1 MEGVPCKTYSCY
13 DWSTIRFLI
22 SLVQKA
28 FFVKCYNEKK
38 VLQRSCKMPFH
49 IIRNDIT
56 KVHSDAI
63 VNTANPEPVYA
74 GGTDAAVYHAAGAE
88 KLLAERKKIGRIS
101 PGQAAFTPAFA
112 LHAKYIIHTVGPVWQ
127 GGNYC
132 EFELLAS
139 CYRNSLST
147 ALQLGCKSVAFPLIS
162 TGVYGFPKDK
172 ALEIALREISGFLEK
187 SEMNV
192 TLVVFDRKS
201 FDLSAG
207 LAADIR
213 QYIDENYVEKQSSE
227 EYAIDRQ
234 SSGQSPEKRR
244 RSDSFQAVRGQSAR
258 SDRSAGASP
267 KSSGKDIA
275 QTEEVPDYLLRE
287 EAAEY
292 EPDHFLS
299 ASIDSAS
306 AYAGGPAD
314 EMISPAE
321 SEIPAM
327 TAGTTHDRKF
337 RKGLPARPQRSLQD
351 VMSQVGESFQ
361 ECLLRLIDERGLTDV
376 QVYKRANIDRK
387 LFSKIRCNP
396 DYKPRRKTII
406 SLAVA
411 LELNIDEMSDLL
423 LKAGIALSPG
433 SKFDLIIRYCVENQI
448 YDSMTINAI
457 LFDYNQ
463 PLLGA

>member
-1 MEGVPCKTYSCY
+1 
-13 DWSTIRFLI
+13 
-22 SLVQKA
+22 
-28 FFVKCYNEKK
+28 
-38 VLQRSCKMPFH
+38 MPFH
-49 IIRNDIT
+49 IIRDNIT
-56 KVHSDAI
+56 RVHADAI

-74 GGTDAAVYHAAGAE
+74 GGTDSAIYHAAGRDR
-88 KLLAERKKIGRIS
+88 LLAEQKKIGRIN

-127 GGNYC
+127 GGDRG

-139 CYRNSLST
+139 CYRN
-147 ALQLGCKSVAFPLIS
+147 ALVIARRLGCESIAFPLIS
-162 TGVYGFPKDK
+162 TGVYGFPKDR
-172 ALEIALREISGFLEK
+172 ALEIALREISVFLEK
-187 SEMNV
+187 SEMDV

-213 QYIDENYVEKQSSE
+213 QYISDNYVTEQTAE
-227 EYAIDRQ
+227 EYAIDDQ
-234 SSGQSPEKRR
+234 YFGQSLNQTLRPAARRELQR
-244 RSDSFQAVRGQSAR
+244 RSARHSRLESPSRKSDAKDSAPQGE
-258 SDRSAGASP
+258 
-267 KSSGKDIA
+267 K
-275 QTEEVPDYLLRE
+275 PDYLLRE
-287 EAAEY
+287 EGAAY
-292 EPDHFLS
+292 EPDQSVSS
-299 ASIDSAS
+299 A
-306 AYAGGPAD
+306 PAR
-314 EMISPAE
+314 P
-321 SEIPAM
+321 
-327 TAGTTHDRKF
+327 
-337 RKGLPARPQRSLQD
+337 RPQRSLQD

-361 ECLLRLIDERGLTDV
+361 ECLLRLIDQRGLTDA

-396 DYKPRRKTII
+396 HYIPRRKTII

-411 LELNIDEMSDLL
+411 LELNIDEMTDLL

-457 LFDYNQ
+457 LFDYDQ

>member
-1 MEGVPCKTYSCY
+1 
-13 DWSTIRFLI
+13 
-22 SLVQKA
+22 
-28 FFVKCYNEKK
+28 
-38 VLQRSCKMPFH
+38 MPFH
-49 IIRNDIT
+49 IIRDNIT
-56 KVHSDAI
+56 RVHADAI

-74 GGTDAAVYHAAGAE
+74 GGTDSAIYHAAGRDR
-88 KLLAERKKIGRIS
+88 LLAERKKIGRIN

-127 GGNYC
+127 GGDRG

-139 CYRNSLST
+139 CYRN
-147 ALQLGCKSVAFPLIS
+147 ALGIARRLGCESIAFPLIS
-162 TGVYGFPKDK
+162 TGVYGFPKDR
-172 ALEIALREISGFLEK
+172 ALEIALREISVFLEK
-187 SEMNV
+187 SEMDV

-213 QYIDENYVEKQSSE
+213 QYINENYVTEQTAE
-227 EYAIDRQ
+227 EYAIDDQ
-234 SSGQSPEKRR
+234 YLGQSLNQTLRPAARRELQR
-244 RSDSFQAVRGQSAR
+244 RSARHSRLESPSRKSDAKDS
-258 SDRSAGASP
+258 SP
-267 KSSGKDIA
+267 QGEK
-275 QTEEVPDYLLRE
+275 PDYLLRE
-287 EAAEY
+287 EGAAY
-292 EPDHFLS
+292 EPDQSVSS
-299 ASIDSAS
+299 A
-306 AYAGGPAD
+306 PAR
-314 EMISPAE
+314 P
-321 SEIPAM
+321 
-327 TAGTTHDRKF
+327 
-337 RKGLPARPQRSLQD
+337 RPQRSLQD

-361 ECLLRLIDERGLTDV
+361 ECLLRLIDQRGLTDA

-396 DYKPRRKTII
+396 HYIPRRKTII

-411 LELNIDEMSDLL
+411 LELNIDEMTDLL

-457 LFDYNQ
+457 LFDYDQ

>member
-1 MEGVPCKTYSCY
+1 
-13 DWSTIRFLI
+13 
-22 SLVQKA
+22 
-28 FFVKCYNEKK
+28 
-38 VLQRSCKMPFH
+38 MPFH
-49 IIRNDIT
+49 IIRDNIAR
-56 KVHSDAI
+56 VHADAI

-74 GGTDAAVYHAAGAE
+74 GGTDSAIYHAAGRDR
-88 KLLAERKKIGRIS
+88 LLAERKKIGRIN

-127 GGNYC
+127 GGDRG

-139 CYRNSLST
+139 CYRNSLGI
-147 ALQLGCKSVAFPLIS
+147 ARRLGCESIAFPLIS
-162 TGVYGFPKDK
+162 TGVYGFPKDR
-172 ALEIALREISGFLEK
+172 ALEIALREISVFLEK
-187 SEMNV
+187 SEMDV

-213 QYIDENYVEKQSSE
+213 QYINDNYVTEQTAE
-227 EYAIDRQ
+227 EYAIDDQ
-234 SSGQSPEKRR
+234 YFGQSLNQTLRPAARRELQR
-244 RSDSFQAVRGQSAR
+244 RSARHSRLESPSRKSDAKDS
-258 SDRSAGASP
+258 SP
-267 KSSGKDIA
+267 QGEK
-275 QTEEVPDYLLRE
+275 PDYLLRE
-287 EAAEY
+287 EGAAY
-292 EPDHFLS
+292 EPDQSVSS
-299 ASIDSAS
+299 APSR
-306 AYAGGPAD
+306 P
-314 EMISPAE
+314 
-321 SEIPAM
+321 
-327 TAGTTHDRKF
+327 
-337 RKGLPARPQRSLQD
+337 RPQRSLQD

-361 ECLLRLIDERGLTDV
+361 ECLLRLIDQRGLTDA

-396 DYKPRRKTII
+396 HYIPRRKTII

-411 LELNIDEMSDLL
+411 LELNIDEMTDLL

-457 LFDYNQ
+457 LFDYDQ

>member
-1 MEGVPCKTYSCY
+1 
-13 DWSTIRFLI
+13 
-22 SLVQKA
+22 
-28 FFVKCYNEKK
+28 
-38 VLQRSCKMPFH
+38 MPFH
-49 IIRNDIT
+49 IIRNNIT
-56 KVHSDAI
+56 RVHADAI

-74 GGTDAAVYHAAGAE
+74 GGTDSAIYHAAGRDR
-88 KLLAERKKIGRIS
+88 LLAERKKIGRIN

-127 GGNYC
+127 GGDRG

-139 CYRNSLST
+139 CYRN
-147 ALQLGCKSVAFPLIS
+147 ALGIARRLGCESIAFPLIS
-162 TGVYGFPKDK
+162 TGVYGFPKDR
-172 ALEIALREISGFLEK
+172 ALEIALREISVFLEK
-187 SEMNV
+187 SEMDV

-213 QYIDENYVEKQSSE
+213 QYINDNYVTEQTAE
-227 EYAIDRQ
+227 EYAIDDQ
-234 SSGQSPEKRR
+234 YFGQSLNQTLRPAARRELQR
-244 RSDSFQAVRGQSAR
+244 RSARHSRLESPSRKSDAKDS
-258 SDRSAGASP
+258 SP
-267 KSSGKDIA
+267 QGEK
-275 QTEEVPDYLLRE
+275 PDYLLRE
-287 EAAEY
+287 EGAAY
-292 EPDHFLS
+292 EPDQSVSS
-299 ASIDSAS
+299 A
-306 AYAGGPAD
+306 PAR
-314 EMISPAE
+314 P
-321 SEIPAM
+321 
-327 TAGTTHDRKF
+327 
-337 RKGLPARPQRSLQD
+337 RPQRSLQD

-361 ECLLRLIDERGLTDV
+361 ECLLRLIDQRGLTDA

-396 DYKPRRKTII
+396 HYIPRRKTII

-411 LELNIDEMSDLL
+411 LELNIDEMTDLL

-457 LFDYNQ
+457 LFDYDQ

>member
-1 MEGVPCKTYSCY
+1 
-13 DWSTIRFLI
+13 
-22 SLVQKA
+22 
-28 FFVKCYNEKK
+28 
-38 VLQRSCKMPFH
+38 MPFY

-74 GGTDAAVYHAAGAE
+74 GGTDAAIYYAAGAE
-88 KLLAERKKIGRIS
+88 KLLAERKKIGRIR
-101 PGQAAFTPAFA
+101 PGEAAFTPAFD

-127 GGNYC
+127 GGDHD

-139 CYRNSLST
+139 CYRNSLDI
-147 ALQLGCKSVAFPLIS
+147 ARRLGCKSISFPLIS
-162 TGVYGFPKDK
+162 TGVYGFPKDS
-172 ALEIALREISGFLEK
+172 ALEIALREISIFLDN

-207 LAADIR
+207 LTAEIR
-213 QYIDENYVEKQSSE
+213 QYIDENYVEKQSAE
-227 EYAIDRQ
+227 EYAIDN
-234 SSGQSPEKRR
+234 SSGQSPERNRPFSAFRDLQR
-244 RSDSFQAVRGQSAR
+244 RSARHSRSGSAPR
-258 SDRSAGASP
+258 PLRKPA
-267 KSSGKDIA
+267 GKDS
-275 QTEEVPDYLLRE
+275 TLPEERTDSLLME
-287 EAAEY
+287 DAAEY
-292 EPDHFLS
+292 ESEYSVSSEF
-299 ASIDSAS
+299 DSVTG
-306 AYAGGPAD
+306 YAGSPSEYGTEYFASSAFDSGSGYAGSPAD
-314 EMISPAE
+314 GMASPPQAEM
-321 SEIPAM
+321 PAM
-327 TAGTTHDRKF
+327 SEKAAHDRHFK
-337 RKGLPARPQRSLQD
+337 KDLSPRPRRSLQD

-361 ECLLRLIDERGLTDV
+361 ECLLRLIDERGFTDA

-396 DYKPRRKTII
+396 DYIPRRKTII

-411 LELNIDEMSDLL
+411 LELNIDEMTDLL

-448 YDSMTINAI
+448 SDSMTINAI
-457 LFDYNQ
+457 LFDYDQ